1 MAEAL
6 VSWQPPA
13 GPPPSAARA
22 TSPPPPPAAAPAT
35 TPAATPFAAPEPRFA
50 AETDIAP
57 PAAPPPPAAAAPG
70 ATPADTQTTPPP
82 PPATAP
88 PPPPPAAAPGAAAA
102 PRRCPVATTPLPPA
116 PSRYE
121 AFEELFPFP
130 VGDDGL
136 PDFEGTDLSHEEQ
149 CLRSVDAL
157 LESTSNDAYRV
168 RFLEEFRF
176 RLAEGF
182 TSFPTLDEL
191 HYALF
196 EEWALVVRHSPWIAP
211 HLALAGGGGRKG
223 KRGGG
228 GGAPRR
234 KRDRTVCC
242 HFVKSTETRPL
253 LEAECRKE
261 GIDYTAKTTRLGL
274 AAVWKSTSELGR
286 RGQS

>member
-70 ATPADTQTTPPP
+70 AAGP
-82 PPATAP
+82 
-88 PPPPPAAAPGAAAA
+88 

-157 LESTSNDAYRV
+157 LDSTSNDAYRT